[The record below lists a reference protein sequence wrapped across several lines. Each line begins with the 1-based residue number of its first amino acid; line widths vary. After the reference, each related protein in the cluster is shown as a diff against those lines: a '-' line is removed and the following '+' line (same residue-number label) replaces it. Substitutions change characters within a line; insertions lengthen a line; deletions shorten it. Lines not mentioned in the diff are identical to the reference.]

1 MKNIILYTNK
11 PSLLK
16 HWERAL
22 EDSYKIIHIDNH
34 KILKEYLSINITKI
48 NIMIDELS
56 IKNIEKFLEELNT
69 YQHVSISLFNSAPEV
84 HNAITLV
91 GKNVKGYE
99 NSYINKMN
107 LLKMLETIED
117 GKNWFF
123 VDLTNY
129 IINKFIQ
136 GNSEDEPEF
145 LKKLTH
151 KEKVI
156 ALHIADGLT
165 NKEIVQKENISLSTV
180 KGHLHN
186 IFEKANVSDRVSLAL
201 KFKR

>member
-34 KILKEYLSINITKI
+34 KILKEYLGINTTKI

-56 IKNIEKFLEELNT
+56 TNNIEKFLDELTCFSHLNIALF
-69 YQHVSISLFNSAPEV
+69 HSLPDV
-84 HNAITLV
+84 HNAITLI

-99 NSYINKMN
+99 NSYINQLN

-129 IINKFIQ
+129 IVNKFLQ
-136 GNSEDEPEF
+136 ESSQDEPDF
-145 LKKLTH
+145 LEKLTH

-156 ALHIADGLT
+156 ALLIADGLT

-180 KGHLHN
+180 KGHIQK
-186 IFEKANVSDRVSLAL
+186 IFEKAGVSDRVSLAL
-201 KFKR
+201 MFK